1 MQNNLPEDLSYV
13 ITEFILMPDSSIL
26 EEMIGQRILD
36 IGFYEEHSDSREK
49 AKERI
54 KKVYDEYSNK
64 NMTKGYTCFS
74 DMLGHFMVL
83 VLDKQHLTLIA
94 MGGSYPKLQ
103 INSNLTLEGINKIQ
117 EATYGLDAYYSF
129 FSVKQDPDMADELV
143 KEMIGKKILAV
154 DLIKVVREEYPGEPQ
169 YPYCIIR
176 LYLENGIT
184 RLIGSQ
190 FEDELD
196 ESRHIREGNDIL
208 PERIERVYKI
218 RKAGYMD

>member
-1 MQNNLPEDLSYV
+1 MQNNLPENLSYV
-13 ITEFILMPDSSIL
+13 ISEFTLMPDSPIL

-36 IGFYEEHSDSREK
+36 IGFYKEHSCSREEK
-49 AKERI
+49 KGRI
-54 KKVYDEYSNK
+54 KEVYDESGSD
-64 NMTKGYTCFS
+64 MSKGYTCFS

-83 VLDKQHLTLIA
+83 VLDKQHLALIA

-103 INSNLTLEGINKIQ
+103 INRNLNLEGINKFQ
-117 EATYGLDAYYSF
+117 EATYGLDAYYSL

-143 KEMIGKKILAV
+143 KEMIGKRILAV

-190 FEDELD
+190 FEYELD